1 MIVRMPSL
9 ARPMTLDEWY
19 ALDER
24 EPGEIVDGFLV
35 EDEVPGYAHEFV
47 IFWFARVL
55 GAWAIAHGA
64 IVAGSGCKI
73 AIRKDRGRM
82 PDFNVYLAGAKRPP
96 MRGLIRAAPSI
107 VVEVI
112 TPTPRDQRR
121 DRVEKLADYAELG
134 ARWYWI
140 VDPELRSFEIF
151 ELGADGRYAHALG
164 VADGSIAIPGCDEL
178 TIDLTALWRE
188 LDELAASASE

>member
-19 ALDER
+19 ALDED

-47 IFWFARVL
+47 IFWFAQVL
-55 GAWAIAHGA
+55 RSWAVAHGA

-82 PDFNVYLAGAKRPP
+82 PDFNAYLAGAKRPRDA
-96 MRGLIRAAPSI
+96 RGHSRSTQHRRRSHHADAARSATRSKT
-107 VVEVI
+107 V
-112 TPTPRDQRR
+112 RDTAP
-121 DRVEKLADYAELG
+121 LA
-134 ARWYWI
+134 
-140 VDPELRSFEIF
+140 
-151 ELGADGRYAHALG
+151 
-164 VADGSIAIPGCDEL
+164 
-178 TIDLTALWRE
+178 LTAR
-188 LDELAASASE
+188 DP